1 MEGPLQYL
9 QMTGMTLIALDEARV
24 KLTKFAVKNL
34 LVGQQDFIARMNA
47 HYFDDASSEAGK
59 FAF

>member
-1 MEGPLQYL
+1 
-9 QMTGMTLIALDEARV
+9 MTGMTLIALDEARV